1 MKTKLY
7 TMIGA
12 AIGLALFLGV
22 AMLPAALYGGYAGVL
37 IAGGIFGSP
46 IQPNFM
52 VKTLIM
58 GGMILGTIGIGSL
71 FTVAGAASGAA
82 VAALAGESLPSLP
95 VSARK

>member
-12 AIGLALFLGV
+12 AVGLALFLGV

-46 IQPNFM
+46 IQPNFL

-71 FTVAGAASGAA
+71 FTVAGAVAGASL
-82 VAALAGESLPSLP
+82 AALTGEPIPSMP
-95 VSARK
+95 FSARK

>member
-12 AIGLALFLGV
+12 AVGLALFLGV

-37 IAGGIFGSP
+37 IAGGIFGAP
-46 IQPNFM
+46 IQPTFM
-52 VKTLIM
+52 VKTLIV
-58 GGMILGTIGIGSL
+58 GGMILGTTGVGAL
-71 FTVAGAASGAA
+71 FTVAGAVAG
-82 VAALAGESLPSLP
+82 AALAALTGEPLPSLP